1 MKKATKVFI
10 WIGMI
15 MQCWLLFPIIVGI
28 CALRKLDRATSRD
41 DLRKIGVLTILFCSV
56 LGGVFML
63 NIKEEELNNACSIPG
78 SKVIL
83 YRQESV
89 SYEKNPNFDLGKMN
103 AKNSIKRWLWL
114 LLLVLVVAI
123 PCLGV
128 GVGETSGAIGF
139 SFLGAI
145 INFILYI
152 ILLICYKAK
161 KSVLSKFT
169 NRLLKA
175 IVIISAIGLLLS
187 IWGMVEVVRITGP
200 WCVIGGIL
208 VSFSCAIIYR
218 ILYLSY
224 TTKQAEGVEPE
235 MVKKVTYIETSNV
248 EIEIEQLKRLLEKE
262 MVTEEE
268 YQEIRKSIL
277 KKYYGCDF
285 NSNSN
290 SNSKSV

>member
-1 MKKATKVFI
+1 MRVS
-10 WIGMI
+10 
-15 MQCWLLFPIIVGI
+15 IITQNV
-28 CALRKLDRATSRD
+28 
-41 DLRKIGVLTILFCSV
+41 
-56 LGGVFML
+56 
-63 NIKEEELNNACSIPG
+63 NIVYNYN
-78 SKVIL
+78 
-83 YRQESV
+83 
-89 SYEKNPNFDLGKMN
+89 
-103 AKNSIKRWLWL
+103 
-114 LLLVLVVAI
+114 
-123 PCLGV
+123 
-128 GVGETSGAIGF
+128 
-139 SFLGAI
+139 

-175 IVIISAIGLLLS
+175 IVVISAVGLLLF
-187 IWGMVEVVRITGP
+187 IIFGMVEAVGITGP
-200 WCVIGGIL
+200 CCVIGGIL
-208 VSFSCAIIYR
+208 VLFSCVIIYK

-285 NSNSN
+285 NSNS
-290 SNSKSV
+290 KSV

>member
-1 MKKATKVFI
+1 
-10 WIGMI
+10 
-15 MQCWLLFPIIVGI
+15 
-28 CALRKLDRATSRD
+28 
-41 DLRKIGVLTILFCSV
+41 
-56 LGGVFML
+56 ML
-63 NIKEEELNNACSIPG
+63 NIKEEELNNARSIPG

-89 SYEKNPNFDLGKMN
+89 SYEENPNFDLGKMN
-103 AKNSIKRWLWL
+103 AKKSIKRWMCVLL
-114 LLLVLVVAI
+114 LLLVAAI

-128 GVGETSGAIGF
+128 GVGETEGYIAF
-139 SFLGAI
+139 SFVWTI
-145 INFILYI
+145 ISFILYI
-152 ILLICYKAK
+152 ILLICYKVK

-169 NRLLKA
+169 NRLLQIIA
-175 IVIISAIGLLLS
+175 VISATGLLLS
-187 IWGMVEVVRITGP
+187 IIFGMVEAVRITGP

-208 VSFSCAIIYR
+208 VLFSCAIIYR

-290 SNSKSV
+290 SKSKSV